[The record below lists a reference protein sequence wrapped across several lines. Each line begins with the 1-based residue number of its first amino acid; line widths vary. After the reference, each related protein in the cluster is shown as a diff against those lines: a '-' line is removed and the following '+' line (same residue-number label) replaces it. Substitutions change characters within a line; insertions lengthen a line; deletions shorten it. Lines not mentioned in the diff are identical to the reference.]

1 MTSILRTNRSRGA
14 VVAAVLAAV
23 ALAVS
28 ACSSSSTGD
37 SQQSSGSAATTTAGS
52 SESGAES
59 PSESASESSTA
70 DSSDAAPAEPQTI
83 RVATAVDNYYGYM
96 PVQAKDKLQ
105 TFEGTGLTIE
115 VIAATTPTIGQIM
128 AANQA
133 DIALAGAGAVVAH
146 ETAGIPIHLTASLL
160 GPWDYHV
167 IVSKKGKFPD
177 ATSIEDLKGANFGI
191 TGKGSPGNY
200 MLHQYAEKL
209 GWSESE
215 VKETA
220 LGDLGSLFAALTA
233 GQVDAVLWAADRA
246 YIMED
251 SGAATYFRLP
261 DVSPNVL
268 QAVAVNKNFAQEHPE
283 AVKTFLTAYFEK
295 VKELQADPKPF
306 IDVLVND
313 WKVDAA
319 VADRLAE
326 NQLPLLSADGSIST
340 DELAGVANS
349 VPFLSGKPDSEPP
362 TIDFTPW
369 QNLGS

>member
-1 MTSILRTNRSRGA
+1 MISIFRTTRTRGL
-14 VVAAVLAAV
+14 VVAAALTAV
-23 ALAVS
+23 TLVAG
-28 ACSSSSTGD
+28 ACSSSTD
-37 SQQSSGSAATTTAGS
+37 NSQKSSDGAQTTIAGS
-52 SESGAES
+52 SESSG
-59 PSESASESSTA
+59 ASEST
-70 DSSDAAPAEPQTI
+70 DAAPSEPQVI

-96 PVQAKDKLQ
+96 PVEAKDKLQ
-105 TFEGTGLTIE
+105 TFDGTGLTVE
-115 VIAATTPTIGQIM
+115 LIAATTPTIGQVM

-133 DIALAGAGAVVAH
+133 DIAFAGAGAVVAQ
-146 ETAGIPIHLTASLL
+146 EMAGVPIHLTASLL

-167 IVSKKGKFPD
+167 IVSKKGHFPD

-209 GWSESE
+209 GWAESD

-220 LGDLGSLFAALTA
+220 LGDVGSLFAALTA

-268 QAVAVNKNFAQEHPE
+268 QAIAVNKSFAQEHSE
-283 AVKTFLTAYFEK
+283 AVKTFLTAYFKK

-306 IDVLVND
+306 VDVLVNE
-313 WKVDAA
+313 WKVDSS
-319 VADRLAE
+319 VADRLAK
-326 NQLPLLSADGSIST
+326 NQLPLLSADGSISN
-340 DELAGVANS
+340 DELAGIAAS
-349 VPFLSGKPDSEPP
+349 VPFLSGKPDSKPP
-362 TIDFTPW
+362 VIEFTPW